1 MVYAMAE
8 VARSAWKT
16 APNGVTDK
24 FMDHRLLKDKK
35 MVVLTHCGRGIRQIE
50 IFAFPKPEHSGD
62 FFKALG
68 GINQSGPGHFM
79 WGSIGSLRMFK
90 TPSSNVFELAH
101 VQAHFKAGK
110 EKYQLP
116 RRLATFYG
124 GWRKRVISEAIQ
136 HIKKQRAKLVVSH
149 PTATRGEAFGEISK
163 RTIDEIIQTAK
174 EAGAAIKE
182 EDNQTTMEISFE

>member
-1 MVYAMAE
+1 MEYAMAE
-8 VARSAWKT
+8 VARSAWEI
-16 APNGVTDK
+16 APHGVTDK
-24 FMDHRLLKDKK
+24 FMGHRLLKDKK
-35 MVVLTHCGRGIRQIE
+35 IVVLTGYGNSGRQVQ

-90 TPSSNVFELAH
+90 IPSRNVFELAH
-101 VQAHFKAGK
+101 VQAHFKAG
-110 EKYQLP
+110 EGEYQLP

-136 HIKKQRAKLVVSH
+136 QIKKQKAKLVVSH

-163 RTIDEIIQTAK
+163 RTIEEIIQTAK
-174 EAGAAIKE
+174 EAGATIKE
-182 EDNQTTMEISFE
+182 GDNKTTMEISFE